1 MPRVSPN
8 TTQQCEFA
16 ESLLTLSEPG
26 PDGVVGPR
34 PGPRSMLRRSAPAR
48 NTRGDTFRLP
58 RTRSAWAFA
67 PTLADR
73 FWLAIGVRRIE
84 ARPAR
89 ASSSP
94 QEASGGRGRQPHYA
108 GCGTPLPGS
117 GACAPRTLDGRNTV
131 LRPPSGQKRTGRAV
145 RLVGAGPV
153 RCRTQ
158 LYSFPS
164 LPKEANSSSGLI
176 TVHY

>member
-48 NTRGDTFRLP
+48 NTMGDTFRLP

-73 FWLAIGVRRIE
+73 FWLAIGVWRIE

-108 GCGTPLPGS
+108 ACGTPLPGQ
-117 GACAPRTLDGRNTV
+117 APVCLAPSMAEIQFSARRRAKKGRGGPFGWSAPAPSVVV
-131 LRPPSGQKRTGRAV
+131 LSYAVSSRSLKRPTPPQV
-145 RLVGAGPV
+145 
-153 RCRTQ
+153 
-158 LYSFPS
+158 
-164 LPKEANSSSGLI
+164 
-176 TVHY
+176 